1 MRETRHYFNDLRSPC
16 QVPTIRQELEEML
29 GSIAVERG
37 SELALTPWR
46 REPRA
51 AIRAV
56 LAQ

>member
-1 MRETRHYFNDLRSPC
+1 MREARHYFNDLRSPC
-16 QVPTIRQELEEML
+16 RVPTTRQELEQVL
-29 GSIAVERG
+29 GSLGVERG